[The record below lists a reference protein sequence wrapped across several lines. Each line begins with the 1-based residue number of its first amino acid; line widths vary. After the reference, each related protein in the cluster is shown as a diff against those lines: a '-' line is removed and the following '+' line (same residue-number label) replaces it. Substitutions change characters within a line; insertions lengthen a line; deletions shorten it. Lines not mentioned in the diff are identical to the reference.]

1 MWYIKEMS
9 LTDATYTIFDNHSQ
23 ILTFPSDLTFRVY
36 YLEATLTIFDNLID
50 IDFPGIID
58 VTAYHTGIGFQST
71 DKQRPYEFTLDLVVK
86 NGFTLSSF
94 LPEIRGD
101 ELIWNNTPANTIG
114 NFIDRSYWERSTYI
128 CTISSQQVTD
138 VMRWTLD
145 VWKPNNPIYSLF
157 YGIATRDDIF
167 NPIFR
172 PSFCD
177 NYVYSAFFYLQGTD
191 GGDFT
196 DPVNTGSGL
205 NVCVDYATPPNVST
219 CAFVSNLMTQVDF
232 ETNRD
237 AILTFYRELE
247 AELSDLVIQGM
258 RLEEILQEIR
268 ADPGNI
274 ELILEA
280 EKLLFEILLELVEIY
295 TGFDVTYY
303 YGYDGNNQ
311 PAYWRIVNPT
321 LLLQY
326 GNGNL
331 LRSYPPL
338 TANGQT
344 VVDDFTC
351 STCGNCVNEG
361 GVSQETIIII
371 IVIAVILV
379 IVVIALMLWLMKLHN
394 K

>member
-1 MWYIKEMS
+1 MVD
-9 LTDATYTIFDNHSQ
+9 TTATYTIFDNHDQ
-23 ILTFPSDLTFRVY
+23 IATFPADLKFRVY

-50 IDFPGIID
+50 VELPGQLIDI
-58 VTAYHTGIGFQST
+58 TAYHTGIGFQST
-71 DKQRPYEFTLDLVVK
+71 DKDRPYEFTLDLVVK
-86 NGFTLSSF
+86 NGFTLASF

-128 CTISSQQVTD
+128 CTITSQQVTD

-145 VWKPNNPIYSLF
+145 VWQPQNPIYSLL
-157 YGIATRDDIF
+157 YGIASRDDVF

-177 NYVYSAFFYLQGTD
+177 TYAYSAFFYLQGTN
-191 GGDFT
+191 GGEFT

-205 NVCVDYATPPNVST
+205 NVCVDYCTPPNVST
-219 CAFVSNLMTQVDF
+219 CAFVSRQMTQVDF
-232 ETNRD
+232 EANRT
-237 AILTFYRELE
+237 AIITFYRELE
-247 AELSDLVIQGM
+247 EELSELVLEGM
-258 RLEEILQEIR
+258 QLEEILQEIR
-268 ADPGNI
+268 NNPGNI

-280 EKLLFEILLELVEIY
+280 EKLIFEILLELVEIY

-338 TANGQT
+338 TISGQPVT
-344 VVDDFTC
+344 DDFTC
-351 STCGNCVNEG
+351 STCSNCLSQG
-361 GVSQETIIII
+361 GTSLQETLILIT
-371 IVIAVILV
+371 IVTILLLLV
-379 IVVIALMLWLMKLHN
+379 IVVIFWVITYMIK
-394 K
+394 